1 VSLYPVII
9 PRIGIVALD
18 DVFITMAYRLFS
30 SEKMWG
36 SCRAVFAHHFQE
48 KLPAIYSL
56 FFRQIFG

>member
-1 VSLYPVII
+1 VSLYPLII

-36 SCRAVFAHHFQE
+36 SRRAVIAYHFQE
-48 KLPAIYSL
+48 KLPAI
-56 FFRQIFG
+56 